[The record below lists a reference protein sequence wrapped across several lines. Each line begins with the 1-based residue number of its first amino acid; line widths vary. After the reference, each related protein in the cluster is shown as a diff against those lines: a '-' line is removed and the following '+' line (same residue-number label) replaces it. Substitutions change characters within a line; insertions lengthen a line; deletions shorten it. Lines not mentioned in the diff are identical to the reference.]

1 MNTSTASTSLR
12 GHIASRNALDTAIL
26 DRAAPPDRRSD
37 VNRWHSLTAT
47 LAVLAAAPLALA
59 QTVDNDHCSDST
71 LNGDYAFTVNGQI
84 FPATGAV
91 VTRDG
96 VAITHFDGVGNLT
109 QADFVM
115 QFPDKN
121 GGSSPVPGEPDAVT
135 GFNTGEQGRY
145 HVFEDCTGEFEIDF
159 PPIGMGG
166 AVIKARFV
174 LADHG
179 RHIHTTVYSA
189 QPPHAPGPVPALIHS
204 EAEKQ

>member
-1 MNTSTASTSLR
+1 M
-12 GHIASRNALDTAIL
+12 
-26 DRAAPPDRRSD
+26 
-37 VNRWHSLTAT
+37 NRWHLLTAT
-47 LAVLAAAPLALA
+47 LAVLAAAPFALA
-59 QTVDNDHCSDST
+59 QTVDNNHCSDST

-84 FPATGAV
+84 FPATGVV

-135 GFNTGEQGRY
+135 GFNTGEQGIY
-145 HVFEDCTGEFEIDF
+145 HVFADCTGEFEIDF

-189 QPPHAPGPVPALIHS
+189 QPPPHAPGPIPALIHS
-204 EAEKQ
+204 EGEKL

>member
-1 MNTSTASTSLR
+1 M
-12 GHIASRNALDTAIL
+12 
-26 DRAAPPDRRSD
+26 
-37 VNRWHSLTAT
+37 NRWHLLTAT
-47 LAVLAAAPLALA
+47 LAVLAAGPLALA
-59 QTVDNDHCSDST
+59 QTMDSDHCSDST
-71 LNGDYAFTVNGQI
+71 LNGDYAFTVYGQI

-96 VAITHFDGVGNLT
+96 VAITHFDGVGNLK
-109 QADFVM
+109 QADFIM

-121 GGSSPVPGEPDAVT
+121 GGSSPVPGEPVPGGPDGVT
-135 GFNTGEQGRY
+135 GFNGGEQGTY
-145 HVFEDCTGEFEIDF
+145 HVFADCTGEFEIDF

-204 EAEKQ
+204 EGEKL

>member
-1 MNTSTASTSLR
+1 MNTSTASTGPR
-12 GHIASRNALDTAIL
+12 AHITSGNALNTAIL
-26 DRAAPPDRRSD
+26 DRGPRPDRRSD
-37 VNRWHSLTAT
+37 VNRWHLLTAT
-47 LAVLAAAPLALA
+47 LAVLAAGPLALA
-59 QTVDNDHCSDST
+59 QTMDNDRCSDST

-84 FPATGAV
+84 FPATGP

-96 VAITHFDGVGNLT
+96 VAMTHFDGAGNLRQT
-109 QADFVM
+109 DFVM

-121 GGSSPVPGEPDAVT
+121 LGSSPVPGEPDAVT
-135 GFNTGEQGRY
+135 GFNTGEQGTY
-145 HVFEDCTGEFEIDF
+145 HVFADCTGEFEIDF

-204 EAEKQ
+204 EGEKL